1 MNAFE
6 RIEQD
11 ALVHVIGID
20 VAAVDSA
27 DEIQSTQ

>member
-11 ALVHVIGID
+11 ALVHVIAID
-20 VAAVDSA
+20 VAAVDSVA
-27 DEIQSTQ
+27 EIQSTQ